1 MYGQMCEA
9 QLVERSTQVV
19 DALLTLAAQLHVAP
33 QEGEALKR
41 HGGSRNYIHR
51 MDVEGLT
58 AKDGVRAVYLQDQS
72 VTFGHILLRRHVE
85 EGEAHTQAV
94 EWVVGVSLEGLNILT

>member
-1 MYGQMCEA
+1 
-9 QLVERSTQVV
+9 
-19 DALLTLAAQLHVAP
+19 
-33 QEGEALKR
+33 
-41 HGGSRNYIHR
+41 
-51 MDVEGLT
+51 MDVKGLT

-94 EWVVGVSLEGLNILT
+94 ERVVGVSLEGLNILT